1 MDMKALKILNN
12 NIVATIIDGKD
23 ALVVGSGIGFGKKV
37 NDTLD
42 EGKVDRIYYLQD
54 KQQSELFKLI
64 DNVSVPCFEVCEAI
78 INDAVNR
85 GLKIRPQVLLP
96 IVDHVGFAI
105 QRYRQNIVLP
115 NLMSTDVSL
124 LYPVAYECGTN
135 ALLKIEKALGIRLPD
150 DEATY
155 IALHLVN
162 YLEGGG
168 HAYET
173 VRLVKGCMD
182 IIEQTYNI
190 ELKEDKLST
199 MRIRTHL
206 NFLAS
211 RIFSHSDEAV
221 SDASNEVMYNMLLKR
236 HKLNQT
242 CIKEIEEFIRN
253 NFKHSIDDQEKLYL
267 LIHLNQ
273 LLVNQF

>member
-1 MDMKALKILNN
+1 MKALKILNN

-23 ALVVGSGIGFGKKV
+23 ALVVGSGIGFRKKA
-37 NDTLD
+37 NETID
-42 EGKVDRIYYLQD
+42 ESKIDRIYYLQD

-64 DNVSVPCFEVCEAI
+64 DKVSVECFEVCETI
-78 INDAVNR
+78 IHDARNR

-96 IVDHVGFAI
+96 IVDHIGFAI
-105 QRYRQNIVLP
+105 QRYKQNIVLP
-115 NLMSTDVSL
+115 NLMSTDVRL

-135 ALLKIEKALGIRLPD
+135 ALLSIEKALNIRLPD

-173 VRLVKGCMD
+173 VRLVNGCMN
-182 IIEQTYNI
+182 IIEKTFKI
-190 ELKEDKLST
+190 ELKEDQLST

-211 RIFSHSDEAV
+211 RIFSN
-221 SDASNEVMYNMLLKR
+221 SNETISDTNNQEMYVLLLKR
-236 HKLNQT
+236 HKLNEK
-242 CIKEIEEFIRN
+242 CIKEIEEFIKTS
-253 NFKHSIDDQEKLYL
+253 FKHKMSDQEKLYL

-273 LLVNQF
+273 LIVNQQ